1 MKRIAIIGGGC
12 AGLSAAF
19 TLEKQRQSGV
29 AVEYTLFESSARF
42 GGVLATEQVEGCQ
55 IEAGPDSFLT
65 EKPWASDFCRELG
78 MGDQLVASNDAE
90 RKTYIVVKGRLIVIP
105 DGLMF
110 MVPTKILPTVF
121 SPLFS
126 VSTKLRMAREWFH
139 PPRKAEADETVASL
153 VERHYGTE
161 MVDRLA
167 DPLLSGVYGGGA
179 SELSARAA
187 LPRFTEMEAKHGS
200 LSRGMLAARRKTVQ
214 AAKAARQPLFTALTG
229 GMQAMADR
237 TVSQLRASAVR
248 PKTTVQSV
256 QPQSGG
262 WILSAGYASDHFD
275 AVVIATPAHIAA
287 DLVEIASSALAAE
300 LRGVQY
306 TSSITVNLGYEGK
319 VRQLLPPG
327 FGFLIPRSE
336 GTRMLATTFV
346 HTKFPHRAPPDRAL
360 LRCFIGGSHNEALLD
375 APDDQILDI
384 VQSELAQIIGLHA
397 QPLFTRVYRWR
408 RAMAQYPVGH
418 LERLARIDALL
429 QQLPSLAL
437 AGNGY
442 RGIGVP
448 DCIRT
453 GAEAAKK
460 CLAALG
466 LAAEAPQKMPSTM

>member
-1 MKRIAIIGGGC
+1 MKRIAIVGGGI

-19 TLEKQRQSGV
+19 TLEKQRLSGV
-29 AVEYTLFESSARF
+29 AVEYTLFESSSRF
-42 GGVLATEQVEGCQ
+42 GGVLATEEVDGCQ

-78 MGDQLVASNDAE
+78 IGEQLVASNDAD
-90 RKTYIVVKGRLIVIP
+90 RKTYIVVRGRLIAIP

-110 MVPTKILPTVF
+110 MVPTKVLPTVF

-126 VSTKLRMAREWFH
+126 LRTKLRMAREWFH
-139 PPRKAEADETVASL
+139 PPRKAQADETVASL

-179 SELSARAA
+179 SELSVRAA
-187 LPRFTEMEAKHGS
+187 LARFAEMEAKYGS
-200 LSRGMLAARRKTVQ
+200 LGRGMLAAHRKMGRST
-214 AAKAARQPLFTALTG
+214 KAARPPLFTALTG
-229 GMQAMADR
+229 GMQAIAD
-237 TVSQLRASAVR
+237 TAVSQLTASALR
-248 PKTTVQSV
+248 PNSLVQSV
-256 QPQSGG
+256 QPQTNG
-262 WILSAGYASDHFD
+262 WVVSAGYASDHFD
-275 AVVIATPAHIAA
+275 AVIIATPAHIAA
-287 DLVEIASSALAAE
+287 DLVEIASSALASE
-300 LRGVQY
+300 LRSVQY
-306 TSSITVNLGYEGK
+306 TSSITVNLGYAGN
-319 VRQLLPPG
+319 VRQMLPPG

-336 GTRMLATTFV
+336 GTRMMATTFV
-346 HTKFPHRAPPDRAL
+346 HTKFPHRAPLDRAL
-360 LRCFIGGSHNEALLD
+360 LRCFIGGARNEALLD
-375 APDDQILDI
+375 APDDQILTI
-384 VQSELAQIIGLHA
+384 VCGELAQIIGLRA

-418 LERLARIDALL
+418 LDRLLRIDALL
-429 QQLPSLAL
+429 QQLPGLAL

-453 GAEAAKK
+453 GDEAAKK

-466 LAAEAPQKMPSTM
+466 LATGTRESMSPAM